1 MRQGSSTDSAGGPEV
16 VVRLLEVGSA
26 DPLYRDLYL
35 QRARS
40 LLAPLLSDAEY
51 HRLKQD
57 RTRIDDLLRQ
67 GRSLVERQDWGRL
80 RDLAGRIRALRTPV
94 DEKRALLEL
103 AARVYDNGEVPLDPF
118 SAGVQV
124 GAARS
129 LQELVKLRDRVVAH
143 LSALERDDSVRKA
156 FYTDR
161 RAYFQ
166 ALGLSSDLPARAVM
180 QIDQGRVESEAL
192 KALERGDVE
201 RLEQLVDGILTP
213 PQLPRASATNAGT
226 AVAPELVLP
235 LSEVTLRGAQRLGLV
250 PERVDPVSELAEYLQ
265 CCCAWRATLPD
276 RPLTEGARRIEG
288 CTCGHVCPPALDGV
302 LKENLDLL
310 MVHPFITSAGAR
322 YLPRFTAEEVL
333 VEDFP
338 EGPDPA
344 AGSELQLA
352 LGLPRRMAVSRLEVE
367 AALLERGPDLIES
380 ELGLEPEAFR
390 LVCVPFDVYARLAPR
405 RGWGQQP
412 LWTHFDGYQVWKE
425 GRLRALVGGN
435 VRFGGP
441 HDLCSIGRE
450 DARENVLTR
459 LAIIRRERLLSG
471 PAGPVS
477 AVGRRS

>member
-103 AARVYDNGEVPLDPF
+103 AARVYNTGEVPLDPF
-118 SAGVQV
+118 SLGVQV

-180 QIDQGRVESEAL
+180 QIDRGRVESEAL
-192 KALERGDVE
+192 
-201 RLEQLVDGILTP
+201 
-213 PQLPRASATNAGT
+213 
-226 AVAPELVLP
+226 
-235 LSEVTLRGAQRLGLV
+235 
-250 PERVDPVSELAEYLQ
+250 
-265 CCCAWRATLPD
+265 
-276 RPLTEGARRIEG
+276 RR
-288 CTCGHVCPPALDGV
+288 
-302 LKENLDLL
+302 
-310 MVHPFITSAGAR
+310 
-322 YLPRFTAEEVL
+322 
-333 VEDFP
+333 
-338 EGPDPA
+338 
-344 AGSELQLA
+344 
-352 LGLPRRMAVSRLEVE
+352 
-367 AALLERGPDLIES
+367 
-380 ELGLEPEAFR
+380 
-390 LVCVPFDVYARLAPR
+390 
-405 RGWGQQP
+405 
-412 LWTHFDGYQVWKE
+412 
-425 GRLRALVGGN
+425 
-435 VRFGGP
+435 
-441 HDLCSIGRE
+441 
-450 DARENVLTR
+450 
-459 LAIIRRERLLSG
+459 LSG
-471 PAGPVS
+471 GMSS
-477 AVGRRS
+477 AWSSSSTGS